1 MTQSRPPSDSHFHR
15 HDHGAHAHGAVNAAN
30 GPGVRRALWWAL
42 LLTAGFAVVEAI
54 GGWMAGSL
62 ALLSDAGHMV
72 TDVAALGLAL
82 FANAIGRRPPSQ
94 RASYGY
100 GRAEVLAAFVNA
112 IVMLAVVAAI
122 AIEAVRR
129 LLAPAPVA
137 GGMVLGIAMAGLAVN
152 IACAWL
158 LSRASD
164 SLNARGA
171 MIHVLGDLLGSLAA
185 IIAGGVIVATGWTPI
200 DPILSI
206 VVALLILRSTVQ
218 LLKQSAGVLMEG
230 VPTHLDYNAIGNALA
245 RLPGVTGV
253 HDLHV
258 WNMTAERAAL
268 SAHIVLADGHAWP
281 QTLAG
286 AQRMLA
292 RDFAIEHVTLQPD
305 WPAMPPGT
313 KVIPVAALKSVTL
326 PEPDQSHFTFLKL
339 K

>member
-1 MTQSRPPSDSHFHR
+1 MTWPHPSPSQSKFHG
-15 HDHGAHAHGAVNAAN
+15 HDHGEHPPVPSDAA
-30 GPGVRRALWWAL
+30 GELGVQRALLLAL

-54 GGWMAGSL
+54 GGFLAGSL

-72 TDVAALGLAL
+72 TDAAALGLAL
-82 FANAIGRRPPSQ
+82 FASAIGQRPPSR

-122 AIEAVRR
+122 VIEAVRR
-129 LLAPAPVA
+129 LLDPTPVA
-137 GGMVLGIAMAGLAVN
+137 GAMVLGIAIAGLAIN
-152 IACAWL
+152 FACAWL
-158 LSRASD
+158 LSRASG

-171 MIHVLGDLLGSLAA
+171 MVHVLGDLLGSLAA
-185 IIAGGVIVATGWTPI
+185 IISGGVIVATGWMPI

-206 VVALLILRSTVQ
+206 AVSLLILRSTLQ
-218 LLKQSAGVLMEG
+218 LLKQSTGVLMEG
-230 VPTHLDYNAIGNALA
+230 VPTHLDYNAIGQALA

-268 SAHIVLADGHAWP
+268 SAHIALADGSAWP
-281 QTLAG
+281 QTLAA

-305 WPAMPPGT
+305 WPAAVHGK
-313 KVIPVAALKSVTL
+313 KVIPVAVTSQ
-326 PEPDQSHFTFLKL
+326 PANKV
-339 K
+339 

>member
-1 MTQSRPPSDSHFHR
+1 MTSPSSPAHPHV
-15 HDHGAHAHGAVNAAN
+15 HGHVHGHGAHGHGAVHAAG
-30 GPGVRRALWWAL
+30 GPDVRRALWWAL

-82 FANAIGRRPPSQ
+82 VANAVGRRPPSQ

-112 IVMLAVVAAI
+112 ILMLAVVAAI

-137 GGMVLGIAMAGLAVN
+137 GGMVLGIAIAGLIVN
-152 IACAWL
+152 IVCAWL
-158 LSRASD
+158 LSRASG

-185 IIAGGVIVATGWTPI
+185 IIAGGVIIATGWMPI
-200 DPILSI
+200 DPILSL

-218 LLKQSAGVLMEG
+218 LLRQSTGVLMEG
-230 VPTHLDYNAIGNALA
+230 VPAHLDYNAIGNALA

-268 SAHIVLADGHAWP
+268 SAHIALADGSAWP

-292 RDFAIEHVTLQPD
+292 LEFAIEHVTLQPD
-305 WPAMPPGT
+305 WPAVAPGR
-313 KVIPVAALKSVTL
+313 KVIPVSALESAAARRAANW
-326 PEPDQSHFTFLKL
+326 P
-339 K
+339 